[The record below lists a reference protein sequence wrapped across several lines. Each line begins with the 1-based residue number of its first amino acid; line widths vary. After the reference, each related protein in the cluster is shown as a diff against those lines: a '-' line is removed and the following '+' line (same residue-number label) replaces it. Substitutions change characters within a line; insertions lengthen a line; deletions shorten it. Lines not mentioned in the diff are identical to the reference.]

1 MKTYAILLGLLLV
14 FGITNLNA
22 QKTAEI
28 IKINT
33 SAQCEHCKEAIEKAM
48 AYEKGVI
55 SSELDLKTKILEVKY
70 KSGKTNPDKIRK
82 AISDIGYDADDVKA
96 DAKAYKNLDTC
107 CKKPE
112 DR

>member
-1 MKTYAILLGLLLV
+1 MKKYAVLLGLILV
-14 FGITNLNA
+14 FGSMNLNA
-22 QKTAEI
+22 QKTTET
-28 IKINT
+28 IKIKT
-33 SAQCEHCKEAIEKAM
+33 TAQCEHCKEAMEKAM

-55 SSELDLKTKILEVKY
+55 SSELDLETKILEVKY
-70 KSGKTNPDKIRK
+70 KSGKTNPEKIRK

-96 DAKAYKNLDTC
+96 DSKAYKNLDPC